1 MSFEE
6 FVSVYSLLLAVGAFA
21 FVVGVIVNGVRF
33 YLHMSTDEK
42 GRETDVKMPTS
53 VVAKTLAYII
63 GASLVCEVLFTAAVV
78 ANEAFVGVAFVAIV
92 VFVLIRIPTGKAMR
106 MTKGFPVK
114 VRRRELAKAGYGSSL
129 AILVE
134 QVCLALLVALGVW
147 AMILLAA
154 FPNLLFL
161 LAAAAYSASYGAVFI
176 ADRVEQME
184 PWKLRR
190 SLRTMIRQPM
200 AVAFSRLLLGGI
212 VLPAFIAL
220 AIVNIPGVGGQTRVL
235 FYGMV
240 IVTVIHSVARGVNKS
255 AVLKLRT
262 HN

>member
-1 MSFEE
+1 MSFEKFME
-6 FVSVYSLLLAVGAFA
+6 IYSLIVAVGALA
-21 FVVGVIVNGVRF
+21 FLIGAIINGVRF
-33 YLHMSTDEK
+33 YLHMSTDEE
-42 GRETDVKMPTS
+42 GRDADVKMPAS
-53 VVAKTLAYII
+53 IVIKTLAYVI

-78 ANEAFVGVAFVAIV
+78 ANETFVGAAFVAIV

-154 FPNLLFL
+154 FPGLLFL
-161 LAAAAYSASYGAVFI
+161 LAAAAYSASYSAVFI

-190 SLRTMIRQPM
+190 SLRIMARQPM
-200 AVAFSRLLLGGI
+200 AIAFSKLMLGGI

-220 AIVNIPGVGGQTRVL
+220 AMVNLTGATGPVRVL
-235 FYGMV
+235 FYGMA
-240 IVTVIHSVARGVNKS
+240 IVAAAHAVARRVNSS
-255 AVLKLRT
+255 AVLKLLA
-262 HN
+262 HD